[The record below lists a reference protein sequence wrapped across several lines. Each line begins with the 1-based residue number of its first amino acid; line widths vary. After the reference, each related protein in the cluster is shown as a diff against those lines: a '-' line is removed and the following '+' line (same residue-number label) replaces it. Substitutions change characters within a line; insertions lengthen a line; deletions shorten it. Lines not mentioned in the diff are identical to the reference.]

1 MVGFGGVV
9 FVHLLKEGA
18 VSLPIFLDGMSFL
31 P

>member
-9 FVHLLKEGA
+9 FVYLLREGA
-18 VSLPIFLDGMSFL
+18 VPLPVFLDGMSFL